1 LNFMEVFLVG
11 VGLSMDAFAVSIC
24 KGLSTQK
31 LNWKN
36 IITVGIYFGLF
47 QGIMPLIG
55 FLLGANFE
63 NLIKNFDHWIAFI
76 LLFAIGFNMIKEARG
91 EESCPVGG
99 FDFKTMV
106 PLAVAT
112 SIDALAVGVVYA
124 CTHGKGFPIL
134 NAVSVI
140 GVTTL
145 VLSCIGVK
153 VGNVFGAKYK
163 AGAEIFGG
171 SVLIIMGLKIL
182 IEHLMGL

>member
-1 LNFMEVFLVG
+1 MNFLEVFLVG

-31 LNWKN
+31 LTWKN

-47 QGIMPLIG
+47 QALMPLIG
-55 FLLGANFE
+55 FLVGANFE
-63 NLIKNFDHWIAFI
+63 SLIKNFDHWIAFI

-91 EESCPVGG
+91 EDSCPVAG
-99 FDFKTMV
+99 FGVKKMI
-106 PLAVAT
+106 PLAIAT

-140 GVTTL
+140 GVTTF
-145 VLSCIGVK
+145 VLSAIGVK